1 LKKARASKSEDELAK
16 VKKTISEAKAAY
28 ESEKKALL
36 APV

>member
-1 LKKARASKSEDELAK
+1 LKKARATGSEDELVKAK
-16 VKKTISEAKAAY
+16 KRVSEAKAAY